1 MKNLTIVILGTGSW
15 GTALGISLAKHG
27 HDVTMWGRNSEKIE
41 EIQRTRVNKSYLPN
55 VILPENMTFTQDIKC
70 AIEDKDIVVFSVS
83 TQSFRAVLKQAKPYL
98 KKEAI
103 IVNTAKGIEINTL
116 DVVSQ
121 IVIDEKVDNNYVM
134 LSGPSHAEE
143 VATGLPTTL
152 VASSL
157 NEQARET
164 IQTLFGSPVLRVYT
178 SSDVL
183 GVELGGALK
192 NIIAIGAGVSDGLQY
207 GDNTKAALITRGMAE
222 IARLGVKMGGQQETF
237 YGLSGIGDLIVTCTS
252 QHSRNRKCGFLLGKG
267 HTLDAIKKEVGMVIE
282 GVYTAQ
288 GAFELSR
295 KYAVDMPI
303 TQGVCTLLEGK
314 LKPEVIVKELMTRS
328 NKSE

>member
-1 MKNLTIVILGTGSW
+1 MKNLTIAILGTGSW
-15 GTALGISLAKHG
+15 GTALGISLAKNG
-27 HDVTMWGRNSEKIE
+27 HNVTMWGRNPEKVK
-41 EIQRTRVNKSYLPN
+41 EIQETRINKPYLPN
-55 VILPENMTFTQDIKC
+55 INLPSNMTFTHDIKS
-70 AIEDKDIVVFSVS
+70 ATEDKDVVVFSVS
-83 TQSFRAVLKQAKPYL
+83 TQSFRTVLNQVKPYL

-103 IVNTAKGIEINTL
+103 LVNTAKGIEIHTL

-121 IVIDEKVDNNYVM
+121 IVREEKVDNNYVM

-143 VATGLPTTL
+143 VAAGLPTTL

-157 NEQARET
+157 NEQARKT
-164 IQTLFGSPVLRVYT
+164 IQTLFGSSILRVYT

-222 IARLGVKMGGQQETF
+222 ISRLGVKMGGQQETF

-252 QHSRNRKCGFLLGKG
+252 QHSRNRKCGFLLGQG